1 MIFRVRNPY
10 LLWYMKNKIF
20 TLNREVKTLDIYTF
34 RLTLS
39 PESENYYETILFPRM
54 GGGGLTAPTLWL

>member
-54 GGGGLTAPTLWL
+54 GGD